1 VSPTLEIALEKL
13 QIRSP
18 IGDADRAAFLA
29 LPFRVRTLEPSSYII
44 REGDAP
50 TQCAV
55 LLSGFA
61 YRQKL
66 AADGG
71 RQIIGVH
78 IPGDILDLQNL
89 YLSVSDHGVQT
100 LTRATVALISRADLQ
115 TLART
120 SLAIQQA
127 FFVDALVDSSIFR
140 EWILNVG
147 RRDARERVAHLLC
160 EIARRL
166 EAAGLTAEYG
176 YELPMTQEQLADATG
191 LTPVHISRTLRAL
204 EAEKLISR
212 SKRHIRFPDWDGLRK
227 AADFNERYLHLDQ
240 LRPHL

>member
-100 LTRATVALISRADLQ
+100 LMVHDDAGDRVVTLNSETRVVDTVNPFAS
-115 TLART
+115 
-120 SLAIQQA
+120 
-127 FFVDALVDSSIFR
+127 
-140 EWILNVG
+140 
-147 RRDARERVAHLLC
+147 
-160 EIARRL
+160 
-166 EAAGLTAEYG
+166 
-176 YELPMTQEQLADATG
+176 
-191 LTPVHISRTLRAL
+191 
-204 EAEKLISR
+204 
-212 SKRHIRFPDWDGLRK
+212 
-227 AADFNERYLHLDQ
+227 
-240 LRPHL
+240 